1 MLCIQDVVQQ
11 AIATGYLTLEAENQL
26 RYILQNSQYDA
37 IELNAFAN
45 LQVAAMSG
53 KVRQES
59 REIFSSQSMA
69 ASLN

>member
-1 MLCIQDVVQQ
+1 MICIRDVVQN

-26 RYILQNSQYDA
+26 RQMLKTTQHDGDA
-37 IELNAFAN
+37 LHAFAN

-59 REIFSSQSMA
+59 REIFQA
-69 ASLN
+69 R